1 MPRIA
6 RLIVNT
12 IASRFYHEMGG
23 LEATEKE
30 GDKGLREGVF
40 HGHRRI
46 IGKPNH
52 GQGEVRR
59 IS

>member
-12 IASRFYHEMGG
+12 IASRFYNEMGG

-30 GDKGLREGVF
+30 GDKGFEAGGLYLGPHV
-40 HGHRRI
+40 GL
-46 IGKPNH
+46 
-52 GQGEVRR
+52 
-59 IS
+59 